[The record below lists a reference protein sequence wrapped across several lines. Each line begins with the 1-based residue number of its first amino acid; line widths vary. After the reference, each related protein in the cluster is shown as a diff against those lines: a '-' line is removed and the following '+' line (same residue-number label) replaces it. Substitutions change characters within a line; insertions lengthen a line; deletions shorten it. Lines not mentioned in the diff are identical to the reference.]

1 MEITAFSSDFLI
13 PESRL
18 EDSSRV
24 RKRTPNFITYYM
36 KNCFPASIIAA
47 PLAYG
52 KAELVKT
59 TITFKYDYF
68 TIDRGARTKDEETS
82 LQQKARKLISP
93 FMLAI

>member
-1 MEITAFSSDFLI
+1 
-13 PESRL
+13 
-18 EDSSRV
+18 
-24 RKRTPNFITYYM
+24 M

-68 TIDRGARTKDEETS
+68 TIDRGARNDDDSAS